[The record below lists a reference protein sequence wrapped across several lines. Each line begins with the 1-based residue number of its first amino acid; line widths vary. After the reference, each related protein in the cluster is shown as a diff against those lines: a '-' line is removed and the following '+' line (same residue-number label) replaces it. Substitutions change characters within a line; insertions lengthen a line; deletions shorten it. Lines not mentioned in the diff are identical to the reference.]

1 MADDVKQRP
10 ITERQGA
17 AELQRAVT
25 DGTGT
30 LIHHLGTPGGGGT
43 DRDTWW
49 SWGTGT
55 SHLWVGDM
63 GDTGLGTWG
72 HSRLGPQM
80 SPWLE
85 TWGTCGTG
93 DTGTP
98 MGTPVG
104 LGTIGDGD
112 TKGWGHKGPWGH
124 KGMGIRRE
132 GGTCGIRDPWGWG
145 HEGMGTQRAM
155 GIHRDIHGDTAQL

>member
-1 MADDVKQRP
+1 
-10 ITERQGA
+10 
-17 AELQRAVT
+17 
-25 DGTGT
+25 
-30 LIHHLGTPGGGGT
+30 
-43 DRDTWW
+43 
-49 SWGTGT
+49 
-55 SHLWVGDM
+55 M

-72 HSRLGPQM
+72 HSRLGPRM

-145 HEGMGTQRAM
+145 HEGMGTEGM
-155 GIHRDIHGDTAQL
+155 GT